1 MAAKPKAKAK
11 AKIKPKLSK
20 PKAAPAPTVEE
31 GSDRDA
37 VCATCGVIFDKKDPK
52 PGSKCGACSEKK

>member
-20 PKAAPAPTVEE
+20 PKAAPTPKA
-31 GSDRDA
+31 SDDEA
-37 VCATCGVIFDKKDPK
+37 VCATCGVIFEKKDPK
-52 PGSKCGACSEKK
+52 PGSKCAKCSEKK